1 VSSKSRSPLYEIKV
15 VTGETPDTIER
26 LVKNQIDIAVS
37 LRPQVVTRLNCH
49 PIFEDELEFLVS
61 PLHPW
66 AQKAPKLKDTA
77 SETFIVASRNSLTSR

>member
-1 VSSKSRSPLYEIKV
+1 
-15 VTGETPDTIER
+15 
-26 LVKNQIDIAVS
+26 VKNQIDIAVS